1 MPHSAFGSEAGA
13 ACLEAYT
20 LLVCTDL
27 HNRRRLVRMDTCP
40 ACLRAKS
47 LLYEN
52 LFATLFAP
60 VSVCCGRRLE
70 VRWWSVIDE
79 RRLCQSPGEQGS
91 DPLAEVV
98 VTILDLVSP
107 RILL

>member
-1 MPHSAFGSEAGA
+1 M
-13 ACLEAYT
+13 
-20 LLVCTDL
+20 
-27 HNRRRLVRMDTCP
+27 LVRMDTCP